1 MRTKDWKTR
10 LAITV
15 AVGAFLATTAYASV
29 SEVIAV
35 GPVSYSPTVGGPA
48 TITVRRLT
56 IDPGE
61 VLGWH
66 SHPGTVY
73 TVVKRGTLTLEDG
86 CGGITTFTVGQGFQE
101 PPGRVHRGKNL
112 GTDVVETIQTF
123 IVPAGSLI
131 SDPSGPVCQTC
142 VADSTTF
149 CANNARYAIRTQ
161 WSTQDGRSGAGQV
174 INVTGDT
181 GAFWFFTPGNGEV
194 VVKVLNGC
202 ALNSRYWTF
211 AAGLTDVNVV
221 LTVTDTQTGTVQTYT
236 HREGTRFDPILDTN
250 AFATCPTSM

>member
-1 MRTKDWKTR
+1 MRTKDWKRR

-66 SHPGTVY
+66 SHPGIVY
-73 TVVKRGTLTLEDG
+73 TVVTRGTLTLEDG
-86 CGGITTFTVGQGFQE
+86 CGAVTTFTVGQAFQE
-101 PPGRVHRGKNL
+101 APGRVHRGKNL
-112 GTDVVETIQTF
+112 ATTGTVETIQTF
-123 IVPAGSLI
+123 IVPSGSQI
-131 SDPSGPVCQTC
+131 SDATSGPVCQPC
-142 VADSTTF
+142 VADATTF
-149 CANNARYAIRTQ
+149 CAHNSRYAIRTQ

-181 GAFWFFTPGNGEV
+181 GAFWFFSPGNGEV
-194 VVKVLNGC
+194 VVKVVNGC
-202 ALNSRYWTF
+202 AFNSRFWTF
-211 AAGLTDVNVV
+211 AAGMTDVNVV

-236 HREGTRFDPILDTN
+236 NPQGTRFEPVLDTN
-250 AFATCPTSM
+250 AFATCP